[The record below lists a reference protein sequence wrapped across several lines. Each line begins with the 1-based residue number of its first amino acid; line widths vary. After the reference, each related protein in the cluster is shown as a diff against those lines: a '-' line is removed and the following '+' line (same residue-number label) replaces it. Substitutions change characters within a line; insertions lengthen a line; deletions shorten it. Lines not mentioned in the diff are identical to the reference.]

1 MISHDSRIDNSTP
14 RITRVRHDLKRRLL
28 QVTRVERLTPV
39 MLRIAF
45 TGDAL
50 ADFISPGADDHV
62 KIFVPGPGGEMVSR
76 DYTPRACDA
85 AARTLV
91 IDFAVHD
98 AGPATLWALNARPG
112 DQLEIGGPRGSMVI
126 GPDIGWWL
134 LVGDET
140 ALPAIGRRIEE
151 LPAGARVISLV
162 AVPGRS
168 DEQTFVT
175 SADHQALWVH
185 RPSGRADDPEPVL
198 RGLETLQ
205 LPQGDGFVWIAAEAR
220 VARAARQFL
229 VERRGHPLP
238 WLKASGYWVRGVADA
253 SDKLIE

>member
-1 MISHDSRIDNSTP
+1 MTSPAPQIDSSAP
-14 RITRVRHDLKRRLL
+14 RITRVRHDLKRRRL
-28 QVTRVERLTPV
+28 QVTRVERLTPA
-39 MLRIAF
+39 MLRIHF

-50 ADFISPGADDHV
+50 ADFVSLGADDHV
-62 KIFVPGPGGEMVSR
+62 KLFVPGPGGEMVSR
-76 DYTPRACDA
+76 DYTPRAFDA
-85 AARTLV
+85 AAQTLV

-98 AGPATLWALNARPG
+98 AGPATLWALEARPG

-134 LVGDET
+134 LIGDET

-151 LPAGARVISLV
+151 MPAGARVISLV
-162 AVPGRS
+162 AVPGRD

-175 SADHQALWVH
+175 PANHRALWVH
-185 RPSGRADDPEPVL
+185 RSPGQADDPEPVL
-198 RGLETLQ
+198 RALAALE
-205 LPQGDGFVWIAAEAR
+205 LPAGDGFIWIAAEAR

-229 VERRGHPLP
+229 VEQRGHPLP
-238 WLKASGYWVRGVADA
+238 WLKASGYWVNGMADA

>member
-1 MISHDSRIDNSTP
+1 MTSPASPIDNSSP
-14 RITRVRHDLKRRLL
+14 RVTRLRHDLKRRLL
-28 QVTRVERLTPV
+28 QVVRVERLTPA

-50 ADFISPGADDHV
+50 ADFVSAGADDHV
-62 KIFVPGPGGEMVSR
+62 KIFIPTSGGEVVSR
-76 DYTPRACDA
+76 DYTPRAFDA
-85 AARTLV
+85 AARSLV

-126 GPDIGWWL
+126 DPDIGWWL
-134 LVGDET
+134 LIGDET

-162 AVPGRS
+162 AVPGKS

-175 SADHQALWVH
+175 AASHQALWVH
-185 RPSGRADDPEPVL
+185 RPLDQADDPEPVL
-198 RGLETLQ
+198 RSLAPLE
-205 LPQGDGFVWIAAEAR
+205 LPAGDGFVWIAAEAR

-229 VERRGHPLP
+229 VEQRGHPLP

-253 SDKLIE
+253 SDKLIG